1 MTLCES
7 NPFLM
12 STYKK
17 KGDAMKSQPMA
28 YVIDLQERLDF
39 LAEYVFYYCMYVF
52 MLTQSKK
59 PSKDYIYFV
68 TILANLREI

>member
-1 MTLCES
+1 MTLCECT
-7 NPFLM
+7 PFLM
-12 STYKK
+12 STDKK
-17 KGDAMKSQPMA
+17 KGDVMKSQPMA

-39 LAEYVFYYCMYVF
+39 LAEYVF

-59 PSKDYIYFV
+59 PSKDYTYFV